1 MIIVAPLHAVPGL
14 VESEKVGHVVS
25 LLSPSM
31 TPPTLPV
38 RPGHHLRLTLHDID
52 EPAEGFVAPEAHH
65 VEALV
70 GFAGQW
76 PREAALLIHCFAGIS
91 RSTAA
96 AYTVMCALAGEG
108 EEARLAAELRA
119 HSPQATPN
127 RRIVALA
134 DDLLARRGRM
144 VDAVAAIG
152 RGEDAMEGRIFGWR
166 IGG

>member
-14 VESEKVGHVVS
+14 VEAEKVGHVVS

-38 RPGHHLRLTLHDID
+38 GQDRHLRLTLHDI
-52 EPAEGFVAPEAHH
+52 EAPAEGFVAPQAHH
-65 VEALV
+65 VEELIN
-70 GFAGQW
+70 FAGAW
-76 PREAALLIHCFAGIS
+76 GREQPLLIHCFAGIS

-96 AYTVMCALAGEG
+96 AYTVMCALAGDG
-108 EEARLAAELRA
+108 AEERLARELRT

-134 DDLLARRGRM
+134 DDLLSRRGRM
-144 VDAVAAIG
+144 VDAIAAIG
-152 RGEDAMEGRIFGWR
+152 RGEDAMEGRIFGWA
-166 IGG
+166 IG

>member
-14 VESEKVGHVVS
+14 VEAEKVGHVVS

-38 RPGHHLRLTLHDID
+38 GQDRHLRLTLHDI
-52 EPAEGFVAPEAHH
+52 ETPAEGFVAPQAHH

-70 GFAGQW
+70 AFAGQW
-76 PREAALLIHCFAGIS
+76 RREQPLLIHCFAGIS

-96 AYTVMCALAGEG
+96 AYTVMCALAGDGSED
-108 EEARLAAELRA
+108 RLARELRT

-134 DDLLARRGRM
+134 DDLLSRRGRM
-144 VDAVAAIG
+144 VDAIAAIG
-152 RGEDAMEGRIFGWR
+152 RGEDAMEGRIFGWT
-166 IGG
+166 IG

>member
-1 MIIVAPLHAVPGL
+1 MIYVAPLHAVPGL

-38 RPGHHLRLTLHDID
+38 AQGRHLRLTLHDI
-52 EPAEGFVAPEAHH
+52 ETPAEGFVAPEAHH
-65 VEALV
+65 VEALIA
-70 GFAGQW
+70 FADQW
-76 PREAALLIHCFAGIS
+76 AREQPLLIHCFAGIS

-96 AYTVMCALAGEG
+96 AYTVMCALAGDG
-108 EEARLAAELRA
+108 SEERLARELRS

-144 VDAVAAIG
+144 MDAVAAIG

-166 IGG
+166 IG